1 MVEAELK
8 DILYGPSPNRA
19 YLAMGNA
26 SAQIF
31 LQETSNMPETLSAIA
46 KKRLYD
52 YSEFKRTYIS

>member
-8 DILYGPSPNRA
+8 DILYGQSPNMA

-46 KKRLYD
+46 KK
-52 YSEFKRTYIS
+52 EII